1 METKK
6 CFSCKEILPLNAYKP
21 DKRKYQLKNSKGR
34 CVVCHECCLEKA
46 LEKMSCIRFDYEL
59 DKFVVHN
66 FENEQEVIEF
76 YKKERKQW
84 N

>member
-6 CFSCKEILPLNAYKP
+6 CFSCKEILPLNAFKP

-34 CVVCHECCLEKA
+34 CVICHECSLQKA
-46 LEKMSCIRFDYEL
+46 IEIMGCIRYDYENS
-59 DKFVVHN
+59 KFISYN
-66 FENEQEVIEF
+66 FETKEEVIEF
-76 YKKERKQW
+76 FKREMEQW